1 MVDICQE
8 FFIHKLE
15 HSKGKGPTPVADNTD
30 AKSELNKTGVSGV
43 TNKDGVG
50 LFTSILGL
58 GTENFGEDDST
69 RDDEWNTLFSLR
81 LSMLP
86 SSYISA
92 SLAQKILFIGKA
104 VKVLQSKRT
113 PPEDR
118 IPADELQ
125 CFSEAIVKL

>member
-1 MVDICQE
+1 
-8 FFIHKLE
+8 
-15 HSKGKGPTPVADNTD
+15 
-30 AKSELNKTGVSGV
+30 
-43 TNKDGVG
+43 
-50 LFTSILGL
+50 
-58 GTENFGEDDST
+58 
-69 RDDEWNTLFSLR
+69 
-81 LSMLP
+81 MLP
-86 SSYISA
+86 TSYISA

>member
-1 MVDICQE
+1 MDAT
-8 FFIHKLE
+8 K
-15 HSKGKGPTPVADNTD
+15 DD
-30 AKSELNKTGVSGV
+30 AKSELNKTSMSNYGANIFSTIMVMSSG
-43 TNKDGVG
+43 
-50 LFTSILGL
+50 
-58 GTENFGEDDST
+58 NFGEDDQN

-118 IPADELQ
+118 IPEDEL
-125 CFSEAIVKL
+125 